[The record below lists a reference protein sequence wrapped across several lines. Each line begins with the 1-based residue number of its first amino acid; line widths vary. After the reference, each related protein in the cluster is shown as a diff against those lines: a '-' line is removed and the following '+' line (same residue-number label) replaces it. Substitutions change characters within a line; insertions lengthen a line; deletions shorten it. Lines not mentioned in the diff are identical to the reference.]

1 MWFQQKLSTYL
12 HLYGIVDF
20 EDLRIG
26 GRTTENGMVEIDEEY
41 SPRETAGKVF
51 DQNENAN

>member
-1 MWFQQKLSTYL
+1 MESW
-12 HLYGIVDF
+12 I
-20 EDLRIG
+20 LRIIASH

>member
-12 HLYGIVDF
+12 QLYGVVNF
-20 EDLRIG
+20 EDHRIG